1 MIKKFNENYIY
12 QPKKKLNISEIV
24 DGISNANLAILSQAI
39 TLLESK
45 RKEDKALVYASL
57 SKLPPS
63 DHKSFRIGITG
74 SPGVGK
80 STFIETFGK
89 YISSLGI
96 SVAVLTIDP
105 SSKIN
110 GGSILGDKT
119 RMEELSKDSNVFI
132 RPSPSKGKLG
142 GVGEQSYESILL
154 CEKAGFDVILIETV
168 GVGQNEISV
177 SEMVDFFLLLK
188 ISGSGD
194 ELQGIKRGIIEMS
207 DLIAINKCDGNNI
220 ENSEKSKNEFQ
231 LALKLF
237 PKKNSEWIPKVLTC
251 SSTNGM
257 GLKEIWTNIE
267 IYTELTKKNNYF
279 FKNRI
284 NQNKFWLRQIINE
297 SIQRNFYENFS
308 VKKELKKQLKKIE
321 ECKTSVFE
329 ASQAILASK

>member
-1 MIKKFNENYIY
+1 MERKRNINYKDIC
-12 QPKKKLNISEIV
+12 KKLVTRDLTS
-24 DGISNANLAILSQAI
+24 LSKAI
-39 TLLESK
+39 TLIESTNK
-45 RKEDKALVYASL
+45 NDRLLANKIL
-57 SKLPPS
+57 SELQNKNEKNTL
-63 DHKSFRIGITG
+63 RIGITG
-74 SPGVGK
+74 VPGAGK
-80 STFIETFGK
+80 STFIENFG
-89 YISSLGI
+89 SNLTDLGKN
-96 SVAVLTIDP
+96 VAVLTIDP
-105 SSKIN
+105 SSSISK
-110 GGSILGDKT
+110 GSILGDKT
-119 RMEELSKDSNVFI
+119 RMEKLSQNKNVFI
-132 RPSPSKGKLG
+132 RPTAASNFQG
-142 GVGEQSYESILL
+142 GVAKNTRESIFL
-154 CEKAGFDVILIETV
+154 CESAGYDVVIVETV

-188 ISGSGD
+188 IAGSGD

-279 FKNRI
+279 FENRI

-329 ASQAILASK
+329 ASQAILASQ

>member
-1 MIKKFNENYIY
+1 MERKRNINYKDIC
-12 QPKKKLNISEIV
+12 KKLVARDLTS
-24 DGISNANLAILSQAI
+24 LSKAI
-39 TLLESK
+39 TLIESTNK
-45 RKEDKALVYASL
+45 NDRLLANKIL
-57 SKLPPS
+57 SELQNKNEKNTL
-63 DHKSFRIGITG
+63 RIGITG
-74 SPGVGK
+74 VPGAGK
-80 STFIETFGK
+80 STFIENFG
-89 YISSLGI
+89 SNLTDLGKN
-96 SVAVLTIDP
+96 VAVLTIDP
-105 SSKIN
+105 SSSISK
-110 GGSILGDKT
+110 GSILGDKT
-119 RMEELSKDSNVFI
+119 RMEKLSQNKNVFI
-132 RPSPSKGKLG
+132 RPTAASNFQG
-142 GVGEQSYESILL
+142 GVAKNTRESIFL
-154 CEKAGFDVILIETV
+154 CESAGYDVVIVETV

-188 ISGSGD
+188 IAGSGD

-257 GLKEIWTNIE
+257 GLKEIWSNIE

-279 FKNRI
+279 FENRI
-284 NQNKFWLRQIINE
+284 NQNKFWLSQIINE

-329 ASQAILASK
+329 ASQAILASQ